1 MAEMIVPAAWDAET
15 MRKRSG
21 PVPPHLRLSFFQ
33 AADYHANARAEVD
46 MRRWPCCAMLFLFG
60 AAGCLE
66 PNLDRVREYTQDG
79 VFLYAHQDYGHAKEC
94 FQAALAKKAG
104 DPDLLY
110 NLGQC
115 CDRLGQD
122 DLAERYY
129 NDCLRRAPDQ
139 AECRHALGVLLV
151 REGRWPDA
159 TNLVRDWVQRQPKSA
174 TAVAEDA
181 WLWRVYG
188 DVPKAQQRV
197 EEALA
202 MDPHDNRALL
212 EEAQIYETLRRPDR
226 AVFLYELALRYKP
239 DQPDVKERVE
249 RLRTAGASRP
259 RPD

>member
-1 MAEMIVPAAWDAET
+1 LPAD
-15 MRKRSG
+15 
-21 PVPPHLRLSFFQ
+21 VRLPFFK
-33 AADYHANARAEVD
+33 AADYHAVARAEVE

-66 PNLDRVREYTQDG
+66 PNMDRVREYTQDG

-94 FQAALAKKAG
+94 FQAALAKKPG

-110 NLGQC
+110 DLGQC

-122 DLAERYY
+122 DVAERCYT
-129 NDCLRRAPDQ
+129 DCLHRTPGHN
-139 AECRHALGVLLV
+139 ECRHALGVLLV
-151 REGRWPDA
+151 RENRWEDA
-159 TNLVRDWVQRQPKSA
+159 TNLVRDGVRRQPKSP
-174 TAVAEDA
+174 TAIAEDA

-188 DVPKAQQRV
+188 DLPKAQHRV

-212 EEAQIYETLRRPDR
+212 EEAQIYEALQRPDR
-226 AVFLYELALRYKP
+226 AVFLYEVALRYKP

-249 RLRTAGASRP
+249 RLRTAGTSRP
-259 RPD
+259 KPD